1 VNDVVVSLI
10 AGSLGNYLR
19 RRGEDTCGLRIRA
32 MVPVNLRAADDT
44 AMSGNRFSL
53 VYLELPVGVT
63 DARERL
69 MKVKIEMDRI
79 KGSMEPEVGWL
90 LVQSLGL
97 VPTPIEQMASAF
109 YARKASLVLTN
120 VMGPAK
126 RIYLAG
132 SPIRQM
138 TFWEPESGGLG
149 LGVSIF
155 SYAGEITVGV
165 VADRNLVA
173 DPDQIARGVV
183 TEFAKLGDPGDRG

>member
-1 VNDVVVSLI
+1 
-10 AGSLGNYLR
+10 
-19 RRGEDTCGLRIRA
+19 
-32 MVPVNLRAADDT
+32 
-44 AMSGNRFSL
+44 MSGNRFSL
-53 VYLELPVGVT
+53 VFLELPIGVT

-79 KGSMEPEVGWL
+79 KGSMEPAVGWL

-97 VPTPIEQMASAF
+97 LPAQLEQMASSF
-109 YARKASLVLTN
+109 YASKASLVLTN
-120 VMGPAK
+120 VIGPAK

-149 LGVSIF
+149 LGVSIY

-165 VADRNLVA
+165 VSDRNLVA
-173 DPDQIARGVV
+173 EPDEITQGVV
-183 TEFAKLGDPGDRG
+183 TEFERLSEASHRR